1 MGFTVATTTVVL
13 VTDVQG
19 DTVHTGGTS
28 AATGADDAV
37 SPSGEWHYTA
47 PNFALSNIAA
57 TTATSRG

>member
-19 DTVHTGGTS
+19 VTVHASGAS
-28 AATGADDAV
+28 AVTGADAAV
-37 SPSGEWHYTA
+37 SPSGEWHTA
-47 PNFALSNIAA
+47 PDFALSNIIA